1 MSSDFYPPSLS
12 RNLIRTGAFGYR
24 ENVAL
29 GILDR
34 AEAAGRQGDRFEA
47 AESFVAFPNFSHGPE
62 TGRRTSTLRI
72 HSLGHSPEQ
81 SQAQPQGQSR
91 LSTLAASLDEHSGI
105 GRQPL

>member
-34 AEAAGRQGDRFEA
+34 AEAAAGRQGDRFEA
-47 AESFVAFPNFSHGPE
+47 VESFVAFPNFSRGPE
-62 TGRRTSTLRI
+62 TGRGTTTLRI
-72 HSLGHSPEQ
+72 HSLGHSPV
-81 SQAQPQGQSR
+81 QPQGQSR
-91 LSTLAASLDEHSGI
+91 PSTLAASLDEHSGI
-105 GRQPL
+105 GPQPL